1 MTDAGRKIVDIL
13 IHQLESDDRMTLVEY
28 GVFWRC
34 ASVFEVWRH
43 KTKQCNFSGSP
54 GWDSDIEEA
63 EFSADDIER
72 LKDALVEYSV
82 EHVDEESD
90 SAHWS
95 LSKAFDDRLRPFFQ
109 FQLRR
114 RLKRGKDVYQLLI
127 ALDNLCEDC
136 LQFEGSS
143 SLEFDQNTERA
154 QDYLERI
161 AVPVKKKYRS
171 YAKRGNA
178 KRNKAK
184 K

>member
-1 MTDAGRKIVDIL
+1 
-13 IHQLESDDRMTLVEY
+13 
-28 GVFWRC
+28 
-34 ASVFEVWRH
+34 
-43 KTKQCNFSGSP
+43 
-54 GWDSDIEEA
+54 
-63 EFSADDIER
+63 
-72 LKDALVEYSV
+72 
-82 EHVDEESD
+82 
-90 SAHWS
+90 
-95 LSKAFDDRLRPFFQ
+95 
-109 FQLRR
+109 
-114 RLKRGKDVYQLLI
+114 LKRGKDVYQLLI

-161 AVPVKKKYRS
+161 AVPIKKKYRS